1 MSTDVKTMNRKVF
14 KAGMK
19 NPTGL
24 SIRTFRTSF
33 LPLVSVCLRM
43 QYNPRSSRVSPE
55 ILRLHT
61 PVGYTWTVSWPIAV
75 SRNHGTDLP

>member
-1 MSTDVKTMNRKVF
+1 MNRKVF

-19 NPTGL
+19 KSHRIIHTHVQDIL
-24 SIRTFRTSF
+24 

>member
-19 NPTGL
+19 KSHRIIHTHVQDILSSACERLLADAVQSKEFQGFTGN
-24 SIRTFRTSF
+24 T
-33 LPLVSVCLRM
+33 
-43 QYNPRSSRVSPE
+43 
-55 ILRLHT
+55 HT